1 MANQIV
7 GWVYTADDGRDY
19 ITGINS
25 EVGAQLN
32 GATPAVALIGGRAA
46 TSADPYPPLP
56 SSVKPRRVYLK
67 NAAKKGRTVTVM
79 TPTADLATIGAAI
92 DLEDSDGASTTF
104 TVRKLHSETFGR
116 SRV

>member
-1 MANQIV
+1 MANTIV
-7 GWVYTADDGRDY
+7 GWIYTADDGRNY

-56 SSVKPRRVYLK
+56 SSVKPRRAYLK

-79 TPTADLATIGAAI
+79 SPTADLLTIGASLT
-92 DLEDSDGASTTF
+92 LEDSDGASSTF
-104 TVRKLHSETFGR
+104 NVRRVHAEEFGR